1 MPNILVNRLFLNLK
15 TFDDPDEGL
24 STSSLPPPV
33 FAQDRWLGN
42 IGAPLDSQQWEH
54 NEDLEGEGGPSD
66 TVMSIGVADAL
77 TTFIP
82 VVSRSQHLERL
93 GHC

>member
-15 TFDDPDEGL
+15 TFDDPKEGL

-42 IGAPLDSQQWEH
+42 IGAPLDSHQWEH
-54 NEDLEGEGGPSD
+54 DEDREGPSE
-66 TVMSIGVADAL
+66 TIMSIGGAEGL

-82 VVSRSQHLERL
+82 VVSRS
-93 GHC
+93 